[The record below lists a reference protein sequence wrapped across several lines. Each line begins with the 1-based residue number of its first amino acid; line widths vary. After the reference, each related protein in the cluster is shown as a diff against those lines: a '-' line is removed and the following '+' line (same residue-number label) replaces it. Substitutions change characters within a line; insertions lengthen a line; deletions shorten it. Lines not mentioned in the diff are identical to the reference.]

1 MSYGLIFFSV
11 FIYQDKSMRTFK
23 GSIKTDVQG
32 SDVEFEFE
40 VEDNATQTEIE
51 YEAKQAAFEHVEW
64 NFEEVKGV

>member
-1 MSYGLIFFSV
+1 
-11 FIYQDKSMRTFK
+11 MRTFK

-64 NFEEVKGV
+64 KALQAHTQIRTGDSDGTVLSAGDA